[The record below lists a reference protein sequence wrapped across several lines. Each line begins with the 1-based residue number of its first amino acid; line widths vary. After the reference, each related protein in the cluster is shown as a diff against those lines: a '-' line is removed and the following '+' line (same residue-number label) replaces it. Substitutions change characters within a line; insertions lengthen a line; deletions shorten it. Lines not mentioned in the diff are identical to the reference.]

1 MLPTRAERAQK
12 TDLRSRARWSSVC
25 FAIRAGPAVF
35 TANMCPSA
43 SGDRSFQRFSG
54 PAPAGFRTPVATKT
68 IFNGLRC
75 PISWTAS
82 RMEPSSVRSN
92 PRPVNPFPLSG
103 ATREQAKTWSTDG
116 QSINAL
122 VSAAP
127 IPPWEPNTDATIPD
141 PKDLT
146 REGIGDRAGN
156 QSSIPALSPRVL
168 RFSSSAVKVRL
179 AMQGHMALAFSC
191 IQKRVSELH
200 AGHVTGPTK
209 PVGFSAKLFN
219 PLSKIL
225 AARREGGEQSRPT
238 AIISEE
244 GRRWDQHFFE
254 HRCRR
259 YAT

>member
-12 TDLRSRARWSSVC
+12 TDLRSRERWSSVC

-54 PAPAGFRTPVATKT
+54 PAPAGFRTPVATNT
-68 IFNGLRC
+68 IFNDFRC

-127 IPPWEPNTDATIPD
+127 IPPWEPNTDATIPV
-141 PKDLT
+141 PKDLR
-146 REGIGDRAGN
+146 REGIRVCAGN

-179 AMQGHMALAFSC
+179 AVQGHMALAFSC

-219 PLSKIL
+219 PFTQIFGCQARGGGTVSPGSKHLRGGAETDL
-225 AARREGGEQSRPT
+225 A
-238 AIISEE
+238 
-244 GRRWDQHFFE
+244 FFQ
-254 HRCRR
+254 
-259 YAT
+259 TLMT